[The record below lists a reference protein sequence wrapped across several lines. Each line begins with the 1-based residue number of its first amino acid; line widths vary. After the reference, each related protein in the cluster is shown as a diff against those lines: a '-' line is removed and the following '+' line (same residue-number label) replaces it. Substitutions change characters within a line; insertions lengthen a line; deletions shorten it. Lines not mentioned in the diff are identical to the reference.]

1 MTGFQGSCSIKTRL
15 LWIVVQCFL
24 LQTTSAFAAP
34 PLTIDDAEPV
44 AFPESEL
51 DVGTTYEKNSDNKHF
66 DFPIALTQG
75 VLETLQV
82 NVGLG
87 GQTDE
92 QLEEGSSNTESGL
105 QDLTAGAKWKVLDQ
119 SDYLPALA
127 LVPTVKFPT
136 ADKDNGLG
144 SGKTDYDF
152 TITATRSITD
162 ISNFHFNAG
171 YSWIGGSPPEDA
183 SDLVHFG
190 AAAEYQLTE
199 SVQLVAEV
207 FSQKEIENG
216 NSLATQFNAGL
227 RWEAVKDLFFWAAAG
242 GKVYGDLPNFTT
254 TAGLTWYFCFSKT
267 SA

>member
-1 MTGFQGSCSIKTRL
+1 MTGSLGGCPIRTCM
-15 LWIVVQCFL
+15 LWILAGYFL
-24 LQTTSAFAAP
+24 LKTTLAFAAP

-51 DVGTTYEKNSDNKHF
+51 DVGTTYEKSSDNKHF
-66 DFPIALTQG
+66 GFPIALTQG

-92 QLEEGSSNTESGL
+92 QLETGSSNTESGF

-136 ADKDNGLG
+136 ADKDKGLG

-152 TITATRSITD
+152 TVTATRSITD
-162 ISNFHFNAG
+162 ISNFHFNVG
-171 YSWIGGSPPEDA
+171 YSWIGGSDSEDA
-183 SDLVHFG
+183 SDFVHFG
-190 AAAEYQLTE
+190 AAADYLLTE

-216 NSLATQFNAGL
+216 NSLATRFNAGL

-242 GKVYGDLPNFTT
+242 GKAYGDVPDFTT